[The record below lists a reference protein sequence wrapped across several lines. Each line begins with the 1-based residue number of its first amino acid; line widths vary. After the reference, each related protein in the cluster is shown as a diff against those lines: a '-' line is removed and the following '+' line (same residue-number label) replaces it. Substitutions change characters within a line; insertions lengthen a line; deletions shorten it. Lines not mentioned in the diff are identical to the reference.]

1 MKANPG
7 GQIAVEEVVG
17 RDQLIQTLWDTLEG
31 TSVIMTAERRIG
43 KTSIIRKMCAQPRG
57 NWVPVFQDLERVH
70 SANEF
75 AETVYDAIHQFLS
88 RMQKVANRAR
98 RLWQAIGGAEVA
110 GVLKLPESK
119 EAHWKHLLTHA
130 VADLVEEQAPRRL
143 VFFWDEM
150 PYMLLA
156 IARNEGEKTAME
168 VLDVLRYLRQT
179 HAAFRM
185 VLTGSIG
192 LHHVLTTLKDA
203 GHTNEPVNDMCAV
216 EVPSLAAPDAQGLA
230 RQLIEGEQL
239 ATANLEEAARTVATQ
254 GDRFPFYVH
263 FIVRHLKVSGRRA
276 DPGPITEAVTEQM
289 TAANDPWQLAH
300 YRTRIKSFYPGE
312 EKVVL
317 AVLDFLAPAS
327 EPQPV
332 AAILSAVKAQTTFDD
347 RERLLELLKL
357 MQRDHYLTRTPDG
370 RFAFRFPLISRWWKL
385 DRGL

>member
-7 GQIAVEEVVG
+7 GQIAVDEVVG

-43 KTSIIRKMCAQPRG
+43 KTSIIRKMVAQPRG
-57 NWVPVFQDLERVH
+57 NWMPVLQDLERVH
-70 SANEF
+70 TANEF
-75 AETVYDAIHQFLS
+75 AVTVYDAIHQFLS
-88 RMQKVANRAR
+88 RMQKVAKRAR

-110 GVLKLPESK
+110 GVLKLPETK
-119 EAHWKHLLTHA
+119 EAHWKSLLTHA
-130 VADLVEEQAPRRL
+130 VADLIEEQAPRRL

-156 IARNEGEKTAME
+156 ISRNEGEKTAME
-168 VLDVLRYLRQT
+168 VLDLLRYLRQT
-179 HAAFRM
+179 HAGFRM

-203 GHTNEPVNDMCAV
+203 GHTNEPINDMCAV
-216 EVPSLAAPDAQGLA
+216 EVPPLAAADAEALA
-230 RQLIEGEQL
+230 RRLIEGDQL
-239 ATANLEEAARTVATQ
+239 PTANAGDAARAVALQ
-254 GDRFPFYVH
+254 GDCFPFYVH
-263 FIVRHLKVSGRRA
+263 SIVRHLKVSRRTA
-276 DPGPITEAVTEQM
+276 DPGPIAEAVNEQM
-289 TAANDPWQLAH
+289 TSANDPWELAH

-317 AVLDFLAPAS
+317 ATLDFLAPAA

-332 AAILSAVKAQTTFDD
+332 AAILNAVKAQVAFDD

-357 MQRDHYLTRTPDG
+357 MQRDHYLARTTDG
-370 RFAFRFPLISRWWKL
+370 RFAFRFPLIARWWKL